1 MQLPM
6 GGTRGVDRE
15 LDALGDRTRRRIV
28 DLLLERP
35 RAVGEIAAEL
45 PVSRPAVSKHLRVL
59 ESAELVSFAVD
70 GRRRVYAVRPA
81 AIEALREHWDRLWDS
96 ALAGFIAFAT
106 EGEDMTHRLVVRKE
120 VRVPR
125 TREDAFRLFTDR
137 IGAWWPTA
145 SHSLGGDA
153 VVDVRFGKAV
163 GEHIVEVREDGSEV
177 AWGEILEWDPPL
189 RVRVLWAVS
198 SGRPTTTWEATFTE
212 DGDST
217 LLVLEHWG
225 WEAHGDEAAAAA
237 ASYDEGWDPVLARL
251 VAAAG

>member
-1 MQLPM
+1 MELPISDPA
-6 GGTRGVDRE
+6 VVERE
-15 LDALGDRTRRRIV
+15 LDALGDGTRRRIV

-59 ESAELVSFAVD
+59 EAAGLVSFVAD

-81 AIEALREHWDRLWDS
+81 AIEALREHWDRLWDA

-106 EGEDMTHRLVVRKE
+106 EGEDMTDRLVVRKE

-125 TREDAFRLFTDR
+125 SREEAFTLFTDR

-153 VVDVRFGKAV
+153 VVDVRFGSAV
-163 GEHIVEVREDGSEV
+163 GDQIVEVREDGSTA
-177 AWGEILEWDPPL
+177 AWGEILAWDPPE

-198 SGRPTTTWEATFTE
+198 SGRPTTTWEATFSE
-212 DGDST
+212 DGDGT
-217 LLVLEHWG
+217 RLVLEHWG

-251 VAAAG
+251 VDAAG